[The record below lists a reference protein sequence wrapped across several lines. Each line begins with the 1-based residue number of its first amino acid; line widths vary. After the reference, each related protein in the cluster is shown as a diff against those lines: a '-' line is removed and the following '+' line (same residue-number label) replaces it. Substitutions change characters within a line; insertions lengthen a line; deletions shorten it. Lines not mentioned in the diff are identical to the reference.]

1 MLRFASALAFAAI
14 VPNFAHAGLADEY
27 GFQAK
32 SVSRPTATA
41 PAAKDGFW
49 SRIQQVLSPESGR
62 ESADLSITV
71 TDENG
76 TPLSGASVLVGSGRG
91 APFTGN
97 EAVTDG
103 SGVASF
109 NNAALRGASLPSV
122 TVSKEG
128 YSTFTLAA
136 PASAALEISLP
147 RYAND
152 ADFAFLE
159 GEVNGF
165 PPGYPSNVL
174 EMGFFVPAFRPES
187 LLNFDPQQFVSS
199 YTTTINVFGERD
211 VPGNVILPTQRKRY
225 GFVPISL
232 SKPNFIM
239 PLNLGLKAHMTAL
252 AGAVPISDALGAI
265 QNNDF
270 LGAINLASF
279 THVAW
284 TTNPVEVK
292 GPEKFNLTVNQE
304 IAPKAVK
311 AKLANIPGALDVVA
325 VSLTDPSR
333 EKLDFVALDVKAVKA
348 EAVKNGAT
356 TVDLGTLKNRREGDA
371 LFVFSGVFDREEFT
385 NKEATKRWIVGSLQP
400 VKGSDASFAGF
411 LNPVRSGTVANGNRD
426 YSFASPVNGAI
437 APDLILLNIVSEKKN
452 AETRGTS
459 RRVIW
464 SAVLPGNVSEAK
476 LPDLGRP
483 VLPSPD
489 QSREESFRWEVI
501 AVKAS
506 SAKGADIQSTLR
518 NLAHV
523 SSLSQKF

>member
-1 MLRFASALAFAAI
+1 MLRLVSALALVAS
-14 VPNFAHAGLADEY
+14 VPTLAHAGLADEY

-32 SVSRPTATA
+32 SITRHSAPESGGGFRSRL
-41 PAAKDGFW
+41 
-49 SRIQQVLSPESGR
+49 QQVLSPEADR
-62 ESADLSITV
+62 ESADLTVTV
-71 TDENG
+71 TDDLG
-76 TPLSGASVLVGSGRG
+76 APLAGAAVLVGGG
-91 APFTGN
+91 KGLPFSGN
-97 EAVTDG
+97 EAVTSA
-103 SGVASF
+103 SGVATFSD
-109 NNAALRGASLPSV
+109 ASLRGGSLPSV

-136 PASAALEISLP
+136 PSGAELAITLP

-159 GEVNGF
+159 GEVKGF

-199 YTTTINVFGERD
+199 YTTTINVFGERE
-211 VPGNVILPTQRKRY
+211 VPGNVVLPTQRKRY
-225 GFVPISL
+225 GFIPISL

-239 PLNLGLKAHMTAL
+239 PLGLGLKAHMTAL
-252 AGAVPISDALGAI
+252 AGAVPISDAIGAI
-265 QNNDF
+265 QDNDF

-284 TTNPVEVK
+284 TTNQVEVK
-292 GPEKFNLTVNQE
+292 GPERFNLTVDQE

-311 AKLANIPGALDVVA
+311 AKLSGIPGQLDVVA

-333 EKLDFVALDVKAVKA
+333 ERSDFVALDVKAVKA

-356 TVDLGTLKNRREGDA
+356 AVDLGTLKNRRAEDA
-371 LFVFSGVFDREEFT
+371 LFVFSGVFDRDEFT
-385 NKEATKRWIVGSLQP
+385 NPEATKRWIVGSLQA
-400 VKGSDASFAGF
+400 VKGNEAGF
-411 LNPVRSGTVANGNRD
+411 SSFLSPVRTGSVANANREFR
-426 YSFASPVNGAI
+426 FASPVNGAL

-452 AETRGTS
+452 AETRGLS
-459 RRVIW
+459 RRVLW

-483 VLPSPD
+483 VLPTPD

-506 SAKGADIQSTLR
+506 SAKDADIQSTLR
-518 NLAHV
+518 NLQHV